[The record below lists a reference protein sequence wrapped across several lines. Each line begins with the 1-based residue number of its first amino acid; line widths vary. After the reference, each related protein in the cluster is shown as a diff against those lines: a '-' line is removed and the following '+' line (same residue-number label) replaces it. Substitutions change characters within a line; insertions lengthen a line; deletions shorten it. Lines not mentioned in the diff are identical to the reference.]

1 MPTPTGLSAA
11 ASALR
16 YWERR
21 QEVASNNLA
30 NVSTDGFKGERVFAQ
45 MLDGALPAAR
55 TANDLRAGTVRETH
69 DPLDLS
75 IRGPGFFVVDT
86 PNGERLTR
94 GGSFQLDASRRLVD
108 GSGHPVLGENGP
120 ITIPD
125 GTIEIDAKGVLSVDG
140 KVVDRLRLE
149 QPGKG
154 AELAHEG
161 GTLFVPDTA
170 RQPVADGER
179 GVRQGFVE
187 ESNVNTV
194 GSMVDMIAVQ
204 RAYASV
210 QKAVTTIDAIR
221 GTAVNDLGKPV

>member
-45 MLDGALPAAR
+45 LLDGALPAAR

-69 DPLDLS
+69 DPLDLAVQ
-75 IRGPGFFVVDT
+75 GDGFFVVDT

-94 GGSFQLDASRRLVD
+94 GGSFQLDAARRLVD
-108 GSGHPVLGENGP
+108 GSGHPVLGDAGP
-120 ITIPD
+120 ITLPN
-125 GTIEIDAKGVLSVDG
+125 GTIEIDAEGAVRVDG
-140 KVVDRLRLE
+140 KTVDRLRLE
-149 QPGKG
+149 RPGAG

-161 GTLFVPDTA
+161 GTLFVPDAA
-170 RQPVADGER
+170 RRPVAAGDR
-179 GVRQGFVE
+179 HVRQGFVE
-187 ESNVNTV
+187 ESNVSTV

-210 QKAVTTIDAIR
+210 QKAVSTIDAVR
-221 GTAVNDLGKPV
+221 GMAVNEIGKPV